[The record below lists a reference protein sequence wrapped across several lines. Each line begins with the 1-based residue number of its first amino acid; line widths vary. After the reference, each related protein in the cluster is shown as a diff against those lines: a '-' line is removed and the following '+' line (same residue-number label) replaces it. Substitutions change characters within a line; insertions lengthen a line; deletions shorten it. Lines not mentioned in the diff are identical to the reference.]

1 MNKALV
7 EIVKLVTSDLSQED
21 LLFKKLDENKSDEES
36 KWDYN
41 DTGIRELFDELNG
54 SVKLNKKLENP
65 KKSKTKI
72 AKSYFMMDTFR
83 KAKKNKITRKDKII
97 EDISNYF
104 FIFAFENGI
113 EKFEGENEEFIWSS
127 FNEHMKNY
135 LKDMKLKYNIK

>member
-21 LLFKKLDENKSDEES
+21 LLFKKLDKDKSDEES

-41 DTGIRELFDELNG
+41 DTGIRELFNEFKG
-54 SVKLNKKLENP
+54 PEKLNKKLENP
-65 KKSKTKI
+65 KKSKAEI

-83 KAKKNKITRKDKII
+83 KAKKNKITRKDKIV
-97 EDISNYF
+97 EDLSNYF

-113 EKFEGENEEFIWSS
+113 EKFEKENEEFIWSS
-127 FNEHMKNY
+127 FNKHMMEYLEHMK
-135 LKDMKLKYNIK
+135 LKCNIK